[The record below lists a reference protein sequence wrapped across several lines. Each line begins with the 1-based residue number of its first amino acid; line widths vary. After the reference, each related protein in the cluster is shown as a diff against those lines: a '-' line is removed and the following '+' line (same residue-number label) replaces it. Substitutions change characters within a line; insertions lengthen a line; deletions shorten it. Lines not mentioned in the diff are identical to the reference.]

1 MCGGGVILAI
11 WISEEHSQKATTWT
25 CDTAQEQ
32 RTGQHQQ
39 ELSTFVARQ
48 CMQPHA
54 EKSRANTVLM
64 LMHRATWTAAM
75 CKLERQH
82 ARYGMLLVW
91 KGTWQGRQLRSD
103 LCCNGCSCL
112 QAALL
117 WVQQRTLSWW
127 GEGFRVGTWRGAQ
140 VWCQTERSTFLGT
153 QRRGK
158 AAPHRERQVQTSQ
171 CSASSTWA

>member
-11 WISEEHSQKATTWT
+11 WISEEHSQKAKTWT

-64 LMHRATWTAAM
+64 LMHRAT
-75 CKLERQH
+75 
-82 ARYGMLLVW
+82 
-91 KGTWQGRQLRSD
+91 
-103 LCCNGCSCL
+103 
-112 QAALL
+112 
-117 WVQQRTLSWW
+117 
-127 GEGFRVGTWRGAQ
+127 
-140 VWCQTERSTFLGT
+140 
-153 QRRGK
+153 
-158 AAPHRERQVQTSQ
+158 
-171 CSASSTWA
+171 